1 MRPLDERRR
10 VALEIARAG
19 IVAVDPERL
28 VASAIAG
35 DSNALRV
42 GDWSSPWADIERVFV
57 VGAGKATAAM
67 VRAAESELG
76 DRISSGIA
84 ITKDGHAAPTR
95 HVAMRLASHP
105 IPDERGV
112 AATVEMLDA
121 LADLVERDVVIVLLS
136 GGGSALLVAP
146 APGITLLDKQETTGA
161 LLACGA
167 TIDEVNSVRK
177 RLSRVKGGQLAR
189 ACQPAH
195 VVTLAL
201 SDVIGDPPDV
211 IASGPTAPDTST
223 FASALAVVDRYEMRD
238 RIPASAMERLER
250 GVHGEIAETPDAAD
264 SAFAHSSLRVIGSN
278 STALDAAAT
287 EARAQGYDARIMT
300 SSLCGEARDVATA
313 VSSLAE
319 EARGRSAPT
328 ALIFGGE
335 TTVTLGDHP
344 GRGGRNQ
351 ELAISAALSIAGSDD
366 IVLMSIGTDGT
377 DGPTDAAGGIVDGAT
392 VARAEALGLS
402 AADHL
407 TRHDAYP
414 LLERTG
420 DLIRTGPTG
429 TNVMDI
435 VVALVG

>member
-1 MRPLDERRR
+1 VLPLDERRR
-10 VALEIARAG
+10 VALEIGRAG
-19 IVAVDPERL
+19 IVAVDPEHL

-57 VGAGKATAAM
+57 VGAGKAAAAM

-76 DRISSGIA
+76 DRITGGIA

-112 AATVEMLDA
+112 AATVEMLDTV
-121 LADLVERDVVIVLLS
+121 ADLNERDIVIVLLS
-136 GGGSALLVAP
+136 GGGSALLVAS

-177 RLSRVKGGQLAR
+177 HLSRVKGGQLAR

-195 VVTLAL
+195 VLTLAL

-223 FASALAVVDRYEMRD
+223 FASALAVVDRYEMRE
-238 RIPASAMERLER
+238 RIPASAMERLEQGAR
-250 GVHGEIAETPDAAD
+250 GEIAETPGEDD
-264 SAFAHSSLRVIGSN
+264 PAFARTSDRIVGSN
-278 STALDAAAT
+278 RTALDAAAT

-300 SSLCGEARDVATA
+300 SSLRGEAREVATA

-319 EARGRSAPT
+319 GAREHLAPT
-328 ALIFGGE
+328 ALMFGGE
-335 TTVTLGDHP
+335 TTVTLGNSP

-351 ELAISAALSIAGSDD
+351 ELALSAALSVAGSDD

-377 DGPTDAAGGIVDGAT
+377 DGPTDAAGGIIDGAT

-407 TRHDAYP
+407 ARHDAYP